1 MEKVKLDSTV
11 SIVIP
16 NYNGSE
22 CLRRLLPS
30 VAKQT
35 FLNYEVVIIDDCSP
49 DRSVID
55 YIRAFIGDHGN
66 MRLVENEENIG
77 FVRTCNKG
85 IRLSAAKYVCILTND
100 TEIRPT
106 LLQECV
112 SAMDKDDSIAVL
124 SSIVTDKN
132 GKIWFSGGR
141 YKGGIPVKLTDDFQG
156 IRPVDWV
163 AGTAPF
169 YRRDVFDKVGLLDE
183 HYFMYHE
190 DVEFSLR
197 VRHRIGSRV
206 CMLGQRLVT
215 HHEAFSLPRSQSY
228 YYTTR
233 NLFLILRQYCR
244 NRMYHIYLM
253 NIAFLY
259 VPRSILIS
267 VFLSLRKCSL
277 REFLASFRSLHMIRG
292 AYDGL
297 TKA

>member
-1 MEKVKLDSTV
+1 V
-11 SIVIP
+11 SVIVP
-16 NYNGSE
+16 NYNGRQHLE
-22 CLRRLLPS
+22 RLLPS
-30 VAKQT
+30 IADQT

-55 YIRAFIGDHGN
+55 YLRAFIGAHGN

-100 TEIRPT
+100 TEIQPNF
-106 LLQECV
+106 LQECV

-124 SSIVTDKN
+124 SPIVTDKN

-183 HYFMYHE
+183 SYFMYHE
-190 DVEFSLR
+190 DVEFSFR
-197 VRHRIGSRV
+197 VTRRIDRRV
-206 CMLGQRLVT
+206 CMLGEKLVI
-215 HHEAFSLPRSQSY
+215 HHEGFSLPRSQTY

-233 NLFLILRQYCR
+233 NLFLLLRQYRR
-244 NRMYHIYLM
+244 NRMYPVYLM
-253 NIAFLY
+253 NLVFLY
-259 VPRSILIS
+259 VPRSIVLYVVLS
-267 VFLSLRKCSL
+267 VRQRSLKA
-277 REFLASFRSLHMIRG
+277 FLASFRSLRMIRG
-292 AYDGL
+292 AFDGL
-297 TKA
+297 TKG